1 MGITQMSV
9 SNGVALHT
17 PEELIAIH
25 RAAGDAVVRL
35 TRWADNF
42 PGPGVRFAD
51 LTPVF
56 ADAEGFGA
64 VLDALV
70 ACAPDADTIA
80 AVDARG
86 FLLGAGAA
94 AKMGAG
100 VVAVRKVGK
109 LPPPVLSFVQP
120 RVRILDSRDPRKRL
134 RSHRAECSGDRRRSG
149 YRRDTRGGCTVG

>member
-1 MGITQMSV
+1 MSV

-17 PEELIAIH
+17 TEELIAIR

-64 VLDALV
+64 VLDALG

-86 FLLGAGAA
+86 VLLGAGAA
-94 AKMGAG
+94 
-100 VVAVRKVGK
+100 
-109 LPPPVLSFVQP
+109 
-120 RVRILDSRDPRKRL
+120 
-134 RSHRAECSGDRRRSG
+134 
-149 YRRDTRGGCTVG
+149 